1 MSKIRP
7 SLLAICM
14 LILPMTAQAE
24 ENPSGFVLKSES
36 YQHFIEGF
44 NKGDNELYKGL
55 YPNAKA
61 WGFLKDNIPLLDC
74 PDKDILS
81 TYYFRWWSY
90 RKHIKQ
96 TPAGLIVDEFLPPV
110 EWAGAYNSINCPAGH
125 HIYDGRWM
133 RDPKVMDEY
142 SLFWFRN
149 GGGNPRQYSFW
160 AANSIWARYCVTG
173 DKAFTIGMLP
183 DLIANYEGWEKTHR
197 DANGLYWQ
205 NDGNDGMEVSIG
217 GSGYRATIN
226 SYQYGDAIAIAQI
239 AELAGKP
246 DVAVKFRAKA
256 AVLKDLIQTKLW
268 DKEAQFFKVMPRGEN
283 KPLANVREQHGLTPW
298 YFNLPDPQFN
308 VAWKQVMDP
317 KGFYAPFG
325 LTTAEQ
331 RHPQFAL
338 EYANHECQW
347 NGPSWPLATS
357 ITLTGLANLL
367 NGPAQDAIGRS
378 DYFKLLR
385 DYTKAHQ
392 ITLEDG
398 RVVPWIDENLNP
410 YTGDWISRTRLKTWK
425 NGTWDAGKGGVERG
439 KDYNHSTY
447 CDLVISGLIGLR
459 PRADN
464 VVEVNPLVPADWAS
478 FCLDQ
483 VPYHGRMLTILWD
496 KTGKKYGK
504 GKGLRVFADGKLVAS
519 SPKIGRLTGR
529 LPGGVSEPADPDNHD
544 MSVWN
549 GVKLGIHS
557 GFGSVDV
564 AESKSLPPAVRP
576 NQDVSLNGWKGERV
590 SCKLVV
596 WSTIPIGDVKIS
608 ASQLVSGK
616 NHIDAKS
623 TTINVIKYVLTD
635 EFPGGND
642 RKIAGKI
649 PAHLKPD
656 LLSKTSSF
664 SIGSRET
671 RPIWISVNIP
681 PEATAGIYQG
691 TISVQSASGTVRHP
705 VTLEVQN
712 RQLPP
717 PAKWS
722 FHLDLWQNPFSVA
735 RYHGVQLWSP
745 EHFRYLRSLLTM
757 LAQAGQKC
765 ITATIIDKPWGDQ
778 VFDSHGSMIH
788 WTHKSDG
795 TWKFDYTAFDK
806 YIQLAMDCGITEQ
819 INCYSMVPVGNM
831 LSWFDEPTGKTVS
844 VELIPGTVE
853 YERTWRSFL
862 TDFISH
868 LKSRGWLQKTAI
880 ALDEREEDEM
890 AKLFTFL
897 KTTAPELKVAMAG
910 FYYKALNPS
919 IYDFSSNWHAV
930 KDIAGDV
937 MRSRK
942 MRGLKTTYYVACM
955 IPKPNNFTFSPPSE
969 SCYEGWYASAMGFDG
984 FLRWAY
990 NSWVESPETDSRY
1003 ITWPSGDAYLVYPDA
1018 KSSVRFERIREGI
1031 QDFEK
1036 LRIVRAELARSDSA
1050 KAAIGRAKLD
1060 GFLAGIGPTTL
1071 GSRTAADVINE
1082 GKRLLYEVGQSL
1094 SGK

>member
-36 YQHFIEGF
+36 YRHFIEGF

-74 PDKDILS
+74 PDKDIVS

-96 TPAGLIVDEFLPPV
+96 TPVGLIVDEFLPPV
-110 EWAGAYNSINCPAGH
+110 EWAGEYNSINCPAGH

-133 RDPKVMDEY
+133 RNPKVMDEY
-142 SLFWFRN
+142 SVFWFR
-149 GGGNPRQYSFW
+149 GGGEPRRYSFW
-160 AANSIWARYCVTG
+160 AANSIWARYCVSG
-173 DKAFTIGMLP
+173 NKPFTIGLLP
-183 DLIANYEGWEKTHR
+183 DLIANYEEWEKTHR
-197 DANGLYWQ
+197 DPNGLYWQ

-239 AELAGKP
+239 AELAGKS
-246 DVAVKFRAKA
+246 DIASKFRIKA
-256 AVLKDLIQTKLW
+256 AEIKNLIQTKLW
-268 DKEAQFFKVMPRGEN
+268 DKDAQFFKVMPRGEN
-283 KPLANVREQHGLTPW
+283 QPLAKVREQHGLTPW

-338 EYANHECQW
+338 EYKNHECQW
-347 NGPSWPLATS
+347 NGPSWPYATS

-367 NGPAQDAIGRS
+367 NGPQQDVIGLA
-378 DYFKLLR
+378 DYFKLLS

-392 ITLEDG
+392 IKLEDG
-398 RVVPWIDENLNP
+398 RGVPWIDENLNP
-410 YTGDWISRTRLKTWK
+410 YTGDWLSRTRLKTWK

-459 PRADN
+459 PRSDN
-464 VVEVNPLVPADWAS
+464 VVEVNPLVPAEWES

-496 KTGKKYGK
+496 KSGKKYGK
-504 GKGLRVFADGKLVAS
+504 GKGLRVFADGKLLARS
-519 SPKIGRLTGR
+519 MKIGRLTGKFTASD
-529 LPGGVSEPADPDNHD
+529 SEPTDPDKHD

-549 GVKLGIHS
+549 GVKPGIHS

-564 AESKSLPPAVRP
+564 AESKSLPPVVRP
-576 NQDVSLNGWKGERV
+576 DQEVSLNGWKGERV

-623 TTINVIKYVLTD
+623 TTINVIKYVFTD

-649 PAHLKPD
+649 PVHLKPD
-656 LLSKTSSF
+656 LLSKTSRF
-664 SIGSRET
+664 LIGSRET

-681 PEATAGIYQG
+681 PDATAGTYKG
-691 TISVQSASGTVRHP
+691 TILMQSASGTVHHP
-705 VTLEVQN
+705 ITLEVQN
-712 RQLPP
+712 RRLPS
-717 PAKWS
+717 PANWS
-722 FHLDLWQNPFSVA
+722 FHLDLWQNPYAVA
-735 RYHGVQLWSP
+735 RYHGVRLWSP
-745 EHFRYLRSLLTM
+745 EHIKYLRSLLIM

-788 WTHKSDG
+788 WTQKADG
-795 TWKFDYTAFDK
+795 TWKFDYSAFDT
-806 YIQLAMDCGITEQ
+806 YVQLAMDCGITEQ

-831 LSWFDEPTGKTVS
+831 LTWFDEPTGKNVS
-844 VELIPGTVE
+844 VELIPGSAE
-853 YERTWRSFL
+853 YERVWRPFL
-862 TDFISH
+862 MDFKAH

-880 ALDEREEDEM
+880 ALDEREQEEM
-890 AKLFTFL
+890 AKLFQFL
-897 KTTAPELKVAMAG
+897 KTTGPDLKVAMAG
-910 FYYKALNPS
+910 FYYKGLNLS

-942 MRGLKTTYYVACM
+942 ARGLKTTYYVACM

-1003 ITWPSGDAYLVYPDA
+1003 ITWPSGDAFLVYPDA

-1031 QDFEK
+1031 QDYEK
-1036 LRIVRAELARSDSA
+1036 LRIIRAELARSDSA

-1060 GFLAGIGPTTL
+1060 GFLAGIGPSTLTTR
-1071 GSRTAADVINE
+1071 SAADVINE
-1082 GKRLLYEVGQSL
+1082 GKRLLYEVVKSL
-1094 SGK
+1094 SGD